1 MTVRVA
7 GAAGVQAARR
17 SRERV
22 RREKVRR
29 EKVRR
34 EKGECFMGP
43 PISVISVQ

>member
-17 SRERV
+17 
-22 RREKVRR
+22 RR

-43 PISVISVQ
+43 PK